1 MSLAPLDSES
11 ISMTK
16 CSNDCRCPV
25 WNTGCL
31 VAKDVEAHA
40 GAKACH
46 AQRRQYYSATECF
59 STSPYRGKIFRQNH
73 S

>member
-16 CSNDCRCPV
+16 CSDDCRSPV

-31 VAKDVEAHA
+31 YGNECCRPCLGKNPRL
-40 GAKACH
+40 
-46 AQRRQYYSATECF
+46 AQRHQHGSAAEPRYTEINF
-59 STSPYRGKIFRQNH
+59 
-73 S
+73 